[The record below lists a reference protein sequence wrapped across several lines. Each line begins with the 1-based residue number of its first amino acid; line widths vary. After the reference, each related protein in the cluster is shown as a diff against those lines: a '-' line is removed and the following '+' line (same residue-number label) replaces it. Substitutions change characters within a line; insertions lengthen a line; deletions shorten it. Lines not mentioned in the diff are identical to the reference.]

1 MCPCHLCPHTQLF
14 LLMPDLTTAA
24 PPASHYR
31 VSLHGPNANTAR
43 SESRH
48 THWPR
53 APENASASGKQNPSP
68 LASLSPV
75 LTRTSR
81 KSGPDFPGGA
91 QRAGSSPGA
100 KAVRHPPCQTEE
112 TEKSCVTVCKDSKG
126 AGRAPPRARVL
137 LPVKGIQRTEDDA
150 AHGVVPPEE
159 EPVGTRERATVRPWP
174 APRGDTAGRGRLR
187 FYGVWRE
194 EQSVHSSQVDRHATL
209 GKDILGR
216 AGPREENCHRVK
228 RSSVRREVTAQ
239 FVGQEQTEGTDTQ
252 ALAGEGV

>member
-1 MCPCHLCPHTQLF
+1 MRCRKAHPSASGDAVCPCHLCPHTQLF
-14 LLMPDLTTAA
+14 LLLPDLMTAA

-31 VSLHGPNANTAR
+31 VSLHGPNANTAH
-43 SESRH
+43 SEGRH

-112 TEKSCVTVCKDSKG
+112 TEKSYVTVCKDSKG
-126 AGRAPPRARVL
+126 AGRARPRAQVL

-159 EPVGTRERATVRPWP
+159 EPVGHGEGDGEAL
-174 APRGDTAGRGRLR
+174 AGSPRGHRGRGRSR

-194 EQSVHSSQVDRHATL
+194 EQSLHSSQVDRHATL
-209 GKDILGR
+209 GKDVLGR
-216 AGPREENCHRVK
+216 AGPREK
-228 RSSVRREVTAQ
+228 TAI
-239 FVGQEQTEGTDTQ
+239 G
-252 ALAGEGV
+252 